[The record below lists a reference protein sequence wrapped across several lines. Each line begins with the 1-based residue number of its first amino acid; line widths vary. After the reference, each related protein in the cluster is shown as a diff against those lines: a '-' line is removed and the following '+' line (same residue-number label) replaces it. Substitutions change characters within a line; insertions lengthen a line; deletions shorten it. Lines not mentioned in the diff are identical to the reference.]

1 MGSPAVSSKKHS
13 LPPVKDFKKSKRDSD
28 NNAEDNK
35 YFPPSMVRAT
45 AATTFNVTL
54 MK

>member
-1 MGSPAVSSKKHS
+1 MGSPAVSNKKPS

-35 YFPPSMVRAT
+35 YFPPSMVRVT
-45 AATTFNVTL
+45 AAYITVAL
-54 MK
+54 